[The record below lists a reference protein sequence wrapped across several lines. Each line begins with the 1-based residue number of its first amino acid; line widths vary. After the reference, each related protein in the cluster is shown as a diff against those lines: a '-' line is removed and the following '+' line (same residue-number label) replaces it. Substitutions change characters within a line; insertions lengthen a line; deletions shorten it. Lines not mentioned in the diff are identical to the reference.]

1 MARFTLPRDVYFG
14 KGALENLKGLK
25 GKKAIICVGGGS
37 MKRFGFLDRAK
48 AYLEEHQSENLD
60 SLNLNDMAAWLT
72 EHEDAASRYREYHYE
87 KLWNGKNAN

>member
-1 MARFTLPRDVYFG
+1 MNLFT
-14 KGALENLKGLK
+14 NLYNDTDEIREWLK
-25 GKKAIICVGGGS
+25 EDGDA
-37 MKRFGFLDRAK
+37 AK